1 MFQMRHNDA
10 KPMSWRQALVMGLA
24 IGMSIAVGRSVQEM
38 MTPGWGYWTAVGVS
52 AMGAGATGGMVALMG
67 MLMMRKK

>member
-10 KPMSWRQALVMGLA
+10 KQMNWRQALVMGLA

-38 MTPGWGYWTAVGVS
+38 MTPGSGYWMAVGFS
-52 AMGAGATGGMVALMG
+52 AMAAGATGGMVALMG
-67 MLMMRKK
+67 MLRMRKR